1 MTTDISVNV
10 RWDPETQKEIE
21 DFEYDYDGGNSSSRL
36 FERSRIRALADERE
50 TVQKKT
56 FCKWVNSHLIR
67 ANCKIQDLYTD
78 LRDGKKL
85 IKLLEI
91 LSGERL
97 PKPTKGKMRI
107 HCLENVD
114 KALQFLLREQRVH
127 LENLGSHD
135 IVDGNPRLTL
145 GLIWTIILRFQIQDI
160 TIEEIDNQETKSAK
174 DALLLWAQMKT
185 AGYNNVNVRNFTS
198 SWKDGLAF
206 NAIIHKH
213 RPDLIQYEKLNKSE
227 PIKNLNN
234 AFQVAEEKLG
244 LARLLDAEDVWTDNP
259 DEKSI
264 ITYVVTYYHY
274 FSKMKAETVQGRRIG
289 GVIGKA
295 MENEKLINEYEL
307 LTSDLLRWIEAKIG
321 DLSDRNYPNSL
332 VGVQDYLVQF
342 NSYRTKEKPP
352 KFADKGN
359 LEVALF
365 TIQSKLRANNQKPY
379 VPGEGKTIN
388 DINRAWERLERAEH
402 ERELALREEMIRQ
415 EKLKQLAWRFDKKA
429 GMREQWLSENQRL
442 INKDSFGDDLAS
454 VEAASKKHEAIETD
468 ILAYEDRVQAVVSV
482 ANELQQENYHD
493 SDRIIA
499 RKENVIKLWN
509 YLTEL
514 LSNRRMRLEKCMTL
528 QHIFHEMQY
537 LDATMADIRSKLI
550 SDDYGK
556 HLMGAEDLLQK
567 HSLIDAD
574 INMLGERIRGV
585 VRGSEDFIDDDTDS
599 YKPCEP
605 SKIKAR
611 NLELQKDYNE
621 LVQQAANRRKKLE
634 DSRQFWQ
641 FYWDLDQEEGWINEK
656 ERILS
661 SKDIGHDLSTVH
673 MLIGKNKTLEDELAA
688 HEQQT
693 MDVLNNGESLL
704 KSGHHNSADIQNRMS
719 QVEAA
724 WERLKELQ
732 AIRTMRL
739 NEAIDFHQ
747 FFTDA
752 DDVDA
757 WMFDTFRLVTS
768 KDVGV
773 DEVNADSLLKKHEK
787 IHKELEA
794 YQNVINNLKQ
804 QTERL
809 GERDRN
815 APQVAERLDS
825 IDKRYAELLD
835 LSNQR
840 KQRLIDASAL
850 YKLLNETNGVEQWIV
865 EKQKMLNSMQPT
877 QDMEDTEVMRHRF
890 ETFEQEMEGN
900 KGRVNLVND
909 LARGLVEG
917 GHPDKNAIIKRQE
930 HLNNLWNGLKKD
942 TAKKRADIDAAHGV
956 QTFYLDCSETVS
968 WIEEKTKSLK
978 DTEELGNNLSGIMT
992 LQRRLGGMERDLKA
1006 IQDKLA
1012 ELEAEKRRIEKD
1024 HPKEAKQI
1032 NEEVERI
1039 RASWVDLN
1047 KLKKNRDAKLE
1058 EAGDLHRFL
1067 RDLDHFQAWLSKTQ
1081 KDIASEDIP
1090 TSLQE
1095 AEQLLTRHKQIK
1107 EEVDNYTDDHRKMM
1121 EYGEGLT
1128 RDQSDPQ
1135 YLFLRQRLQSLD
1147 DDWKALH
1154 KMLDNREK
1162 FLAQQ
1167 HALQMFLR
1175 DAKLA
1180 ETVLNQQENYLCKDE
1195 VPSSLEEAEE
1205 LIKKHEAFLTSMD
1218 ANEEKLRNV
1227 DNFAQKLNSDNHF
1240 ANENDREKVLSKAN
1254 AIADRREANLRRAA
1268 EMTDKLKDQLQLQQ
1282 FLSNC
1287 DELNEWMQEK
1297 SIVAEDETYRS
1308 AKTLHSKWTRHRAHE
1323 LEIAANKDRLN
1334 RLRQEGEQLKN
1345 DQPDL
1350 AKVVDTRL
1358 DDIDDQFENLEQAV
1372 KEKGQKLFDANRPL
1386 LYVQTCDAIDEW
1398 IDELEP
1404 ILSSEPGQDLTGVNL
1419 ALAKQQNIESQLEDR
1434 ARQVNELENQ
1444 AVHLEKIEPEKSE
1457 VIKARKVRVEERF
1470 QKLQAPIIERKQQ
1483 LIKKKEAL
1491 QFRRDVEDERMRIRE
1506 KLPLAQSADYGNNLH
1521 DVQVLLR
1528 KNQSLRNEI
1537 DNHEPRIMNICQTG
1551 NRLIEEGH
1559 EDAPEFKSL
1568 IEQLL
1573 FDWDNLKRE
1582 VDNRKVKLIENEKV
1596 QQYYF
1601 DASEAEQWMSE
1612 QELYMMSDDR
1622 GKDEFTSQNIKRKHE
1637 AIEAAI
1643 RDYNNT
1649 MNQLKETANSLIQE
1663 NVSDSERISQRQNEI
1678 NKMYSQLNELGGDRK
1693 ARLNEGLELFKLN
1706 REIEDL
1712 MQWIAERDAIANSHE
1727 LGQDLDHVIMLGER
1741 FKQFAKDT
1749 EKCGSERVERVNETA
1764 DKLILGGHSDNSMI
1778 ANWKDMLEEAWT
1790 DLLEMIKTRSSELS
1804 ASHRLHQFFHDC
1816 RDLNTRIVEKQNGL
1830 NDDVGRDAA
1839 SVALS
1844 QRKHEHFENDL
1855 QMLKDSADLISKE
1868 SAELQTFYAGKKSEE
1883 IRTKELEVI
1892 SALKQL
1898 LSLCDARRKRLEET
1912 GDLFKFLNKIREL
1925 MSWMEDVVRQMNS
1938 SEKPRDVGGVEQL
1951 MKNHQ
1956 LLKAEIKSKKDLF
1969 EDCEILGRELLSRN
1983 HYASAEINEKL
1994 DLLKR
1999 RQSEMNSRWEERWDH
2014 LELILEV
2021 YQFARDAAVAEAW
2034 LIAQDPYLLS
2044 TELGHTIEE
2053 VLELIKKHE
2062 EYEKSAALQH
2072 ERFVALQKPTQFEIR
2087 EQQILEEERA
2097 RTRGSSSARGATLPA
2112 SVQLRSPSEESQT
2125 ELSSSLIEKVTSEK
2139 GRPTRGAS
2147 TSKSSA
2153 SMPRASKSGDTVRS
2167 SIRSESSTTR
2177 SKSPF
2182 GWLRGLKKKEKK
2194 SPET

>member
-10 RWDPETQKEIE
+10 RWDPETQKEV
-21 DFEYDYDGGNSSSRL
+21 DDYDYDYDGGNSSSRL

-295 MENEKLINEYEL
+295 LENEKLIQDYENS
-307 LTSDLLRWIEAKIG
+307 TSDLLRWIEAKIV
-321 DLSDRNYPNSL
+321 DLSDRNFPNSL
-332 VGVQDYLVQF
+332 DGVQSYLGQF
-342 NSYRTKEKPP
+342 NNYRTKEKPP

-359 LEVALF
+359 LEIALF
-365 TIQSKLRANNQKPY
+365 TIQSRLRANNQRPY
-379 VPGEGKTIN
+379 VAGEGKTIN
-388 DINRAWERLERAEH
+388 DVNRAWERLERSEH

-442 INKDSFGDDLAS
+442 INKDTFGDDLPS

-482 ANELQQENYHD
+482 ANELQAEKYHD
-493 SDRIIA
+493 SERIIA
-499 RKENVIKLWN
+499 RKDNVIKLWN
-509 YLTEL
+509 YLLEL

-537 LDATMADIRSKLI
+537 LDASMADLRSKLI
-550 SDDYGK
+550 SDNYGK
-556 HLMGAEDLLQK
+556 HLMGVEDLLQK
-567 HSLIDAD
+567 HSLIEAELH
-574 INMLGERIRGV
+574 MLGDRIRGV
-585 VRGSEDFIDDDTDS
+585 VRGSEDFIDDETEA

-605 SKIKAR
+605 SRIKAK
-611 NLELQKDYNE
+611 NAELEKDYAE
-621 LVQQAANRRKKLE
+621 LVRLAASRKKKLE
-634 DSRQFWQ
+634 ESRQLWQ
-641 FYWDLDQEEGWINEK
+641 FYWDIDQEEGWIKEK

-661 SKDIGHDLSTVH
+661 SKEIGHDLSTVH
-673 MLIGKNKTLEDELAA
+673 MLIGKNKTLEDELGA

-693 MDVLNNGESLL
+693 MDVIRSGEDLI
-704 KSGHHNSADIQNRMS
+704 KSGHVNSSDIQQRINE
-719 QVEAA
+719 VETD

-773 DEVNADSLLKKHEK
+773 DEVNAESLLRKHEK
-787 IHKELEA
+787 TQKELEA
-794 YQNVINNLKQ
+794 YETVINNLHQ

-809 GERDRN
+809 GERDRES
-815 APQVAERLDS
+815 PQVAERLSS

-835 LSNQR
+835 LSAQR

-850 YKLLNETNGVEQWIV
+850 YKLFNEANGVEQWIV

-890 ETFEQEMEGN
+890 ETFEQEMDNN
-900 KGRVNLVND
+900 KNRVDLVND
-909 LARGLVEG
+909 LARGLIQN
-917 GHPDKNAIIKRQE
+917 GHPDSKAIVGRQE
-930 HLNNLWNGLKKD
+930 RLNALWNNLKKD
-942 TAKKRADIDAAHGV
+942 TGKKRADIDAAHGV

-968 WIEEKTKSLK
+968 WIDEKTKSLK
-978 DTEELGNNLSGIMT
+978 DTEELGNDLSGIMT

-1047 KLKKNRDAKLE
+1047 KLKKDRDTKLE

-1067 RDLDHFQAWLSKTQ
+1067 SDLDHFQAWLSKTQ

-1095 AEQLLTRHKQIK
+1095 AEQLLARHKQIK
-1107 EEVDNYTDDHRKMM
+1107 EEVDNYKDDHRKMM

-1128 RDQSDPQ
+1128 RGQSDTQ
-1135 YLFLRQRLQSLD
+1135 YVFLRQRLQSLD
-1147 DDWKALH
+1147 EDWKALY
-1154 KMLDNREK
+1154 KMLENRER

-1175 DAKLA
+1175 DAKQA

-1195 VPSSLEEAEE
+1195 TPSSLEEAEE

-1227 DNFAQKLNSDNHF
+1227 DNFAQRLNVGDRF
-1240 ANENDREKVLSKAN
+1240 ASENDRERVLSKAN
-1254 AIADRREANLRRAA
+1254 AIAERRNANLRRAA

-1334 RLRQEGEQLKN
+1334 RLRQEGEQLKA

-1350 AKVVDTRL
+1350 SKIVDARL
-1358 DDIDDQFENLEQAV
+1358 DDIDNQFENLEQAT

-1386 LYVQTCDAIDEW
+1386 LYEQTCDAIDEW

-1444 AVHLEKIEPEKSE
+1444 VVHLEKIEPEKSE

-1491 QFRRDVEDERMRIRE
+1491 QFRRDVEDERLRIRE
-1506 KLPLAQSADYGNNLH
+1506 KLPLAQSRDYGNNLH

-1559 EDAPEFKSL
+1559 EDSAEFKSL

-1573 FDWDNLKRE
+1573 SDWDNLKHE
-1582 VDNRKVKLIENEKV
+1582 VDNRRVNLLENEKV

-1637 AIEAAI
+1637 AIESAI
-1643 RDYNNT
+1643 KDYNST
-1649 MNQLKETANSLIQE
+1649 MKQLKETANSLINE
-1663 NVSDSERISQRQNEI
+1663 NVADSERITQRQNEI
-1678 NKMYSQLNELGGDRK
+1678 NRLYTQLNELAAERH
-1693 ARLNEGLELFKLN
+1693 ARLDEGLELFKLN

-1712 MQWIAERDAIANSHE
+1712 MQWISERDAIANSHE
-1727 LGQDLDHVIMLGER
+1727 LGQDLDHVIMLRER

-1764 DKLILGGHSDNSMI
+1764 DKLILSGHADNSMI

-1790 DLLEMIKTRSSELS
+1790 DLLEMIKTRSLELA

-1816 RDLNTRIVEKQNGL
+1816 RDLNSRIIEKQNGL
-1830 NDDVGRDAA
+1830 NDDVGRDSA
-1839 SVALS
+1839 SVAMS
-1844 QRKHEHFENDL
+1844 QRKHEHFMQDL
-1855 QMLKDSADLISKE
+1855 QPLIEAADQISKE
-1868 SAELQTFYAGKKSEE
+1868 SAELQTSYAGNKSQE
-1883 IRTKELEVI
+1883 IRTREQEVT

-1898 LSLCDARRKRLEET
+1898 LSSCEARRKRLDET

-1925 MSWMEDVVRQMNS
+1925 MSWMEDVVRQMNT
-1938 SEKPRDVGGVEQL
+1938 SEKPRDVGGVERL
-1951 MKNHQ
+1951 MEIHQVLKTELDSKNS
-1956 LLKAEIKSKKDLF
+1956 LFAEC
-1969 EDCEILGRELLSRN
+1969 EDLGRELLSRN
-1983 HYASAEINEKL
+1983 HYASPEINEKL
-1994 DLLKR
+1994 DLLR
-1999 RQSEMNSRWEERWDH
+1999 RRRSEMNARWDERWDH
-2014 LELILEV
+2014 LKIILEV
-2021 YQFARDAAVAEAW
+2021 YQFARSAAVAEAW
-2034 LIAQDPYLLS
+2034 LVAQDPYLLS
-2044 TELGHTIEE
+2044 TELGHTIDE
-2053 VLELIKKHE
+2053 VLELIRKHE
-2062 EYEKSAALQH
+2062 EYEKSAAVQH
-2072 ERFVALQKPTQFEIR
+2072 ERFVALQKPTTFEIR
-2087 EQQILEEERA
+2087 ELQLIEEERSRSRDTTA
-2097 RTRGSSSARGATLPA
+2097 PRGTTSTSSRF
-2112 SVQLRSPSEESQT
+2112 RSPSEESQT
-2125 ELSSSLIEKVTSEK
+2125 ELSSLTERVTSETE
-2139 GRPTRGAS
+2139 RP
-2147 TSKSSA
+2147 SK
-2153 SMPRASKSGDTVRS
+2153 
-2167 SIRSESSTTR
+2167 
-2177 SKSPF
+2177 
-2182 GWLRGLKKKEKK
+2182 
-2194 SPET
+2194 

>member
-10 RWDPETQKEIE
+10 RWDPDTQKEIE
-21 DFEYDYDGGNSSSRL
+21 DYEYDYDGGNSSSRL

-213 RPDLIQYEKLNKSE
+213 RPDLIQYEKLSKSE

-289 GVIGKA
+289 GVVGKA
-295 MENEKLINEYEL
+295 MENEKLIHDYERL
-307 LTSDLLRWIEAKIG
+307 ASDLLRWIEAKIV
-321 DLSDRNYPNSL
+321 DLSDRNFSNSL
-332 VGVQDYLVQF
+332 DGVQNQLSQF
-342 NSYRTKEKPP
+342 NNYRTKEKPP
-352 KFADKGN
+352 KFSDKGN
-359 LEVALF
+359 LEISLF
-365 TIQSKLRANNQKPY
+365 TIQSRLRANNQKPY
-379 VPGEGKTIN
+379 TPGEGKTIN

-442 INKDSFGDDLAS
+442 INKDTFGNDLAS

-468 ILAYEDRVQAVVSV
+468 IFAYEERVQAVVSI
-482 ANELQQENYHD
+482 ANELKAENYHD
-493 SDRIIA
+493 SERIIA
-499 RKENVIKLWN
+499 RKDNVIKLWN
-509 YLTEL
+509 YLLEL
-514 LSNRRMRLEKCMTL
+514 LSNRRMRLAKCMTL
-528 QHIFHEMQY
+528 QHIFHEMKY
-537 LDATMADIRSKLI
+537 LATTMADLRAKLV
-550 SDDYGK
+550 SDDFGK
-556 HLMGAEDLLQK
+556 HLMGVEDLLQK
-567 HSLIDAD
+567 HSLIEAD
-574 INMLGERIRGV
+574 INMLGERIRNV
-585 VRGSEDFIDDDTDS
+585 VRGSEDFIDDETDA

-605 SKIKAR
+605 SKIKAK
-611 NLELQKDYNE
+611 NADLERDYSD
-621 LVQQAANRRKKLE
+621 LVKQAMARRKKLE

-641 FYWDLDQEEGWINEK
+641 FHWDVDQEEGWINEK

-673 MLIGKNKTLEDELAA
+673 MLIGKNKTIEDELAA

-693 MDVLNNGESLL
+693 MDVLKSGEDLI
-704 KSGHHNSADIQNRMS
+704 KSGHFNSADIQNRINE
-719 QVEAA
+719 VETA

-732 AIRTMRL
+732 AIRIMRL

-757 WMFDTFRLVTS
+757 WMLDTFRLVTS

-773 DEVNADSLLKKHEK
+773 DEVNAESLLKKHDK
-787 IHKELEA
+787 IHKELED
-794 YQNVINNLKQ
+794 YQNVINNLRQ

-809 GERDRN
+809 GEGDRDS
-815 APQVAERLDS
+815 PQVAERLAS
-825 IDKRYAELLD
+825 IEKRYAELLD

-840 KQRLIDASAL
+840 RQRLIDASAL
-850 YKLLNETNGVEQWIV
+850 YKLFNEANGVEQWIV

-890 ETFEQEMEGN
+890 ETFEQEMDNN
-900 KGRVNLVND
+900 KGRVEYVNNLARNLV
-909 LARGLVEG
+909 GT
-917 GHPDKNAIIKRQE
+917 GHPDSKAILKRQE
-930 HLNNLWNGLKKD
+930 QLERLWNELKND
-942 TAKKRADIDAAHGV
+942 TGKKRADIDAAHGV

-1012 ELEAEKRRIEKD
+1012 ELEAEKRRIEQE

-1047 KLKKNRDAKLE
+1047 KLKKDRDAKLE

-1081 KDIASEDIP
+1081 TDIASEDIP
-1090 TSLQE
+1090 ASLQE
-1095 AEQLLTRHKQIK
+1095 AEQLLARHEQIE
-1107 EEVDNYTDDHRKMM
+1107 EEVDNYKDDHRDMM
-1121 EYGEGLT
+1121 DYGESLT
-1128 RDQSDPQ
+1128 REQSDPQ

-1154 KMLDNREK
+1154 KMLENRK
-1162 FLAQQ
+1162 RLLDQQ

-1175 DAKLA
+1175 DAAQA
-1180 ETVLNQQENYLCKDE
+1180 ETALNQQENYLCKDE

-1227 DNFAQKLNSDNHF
+1227 GNFAQKLNDEGRF
-1240 ANENDREKVLSKAN
+1240 ANEKDREKILSKAK
-1254 AIADRREANLRRAA
+1254 AIAERREANLKRAA

-1297 SIVAEDETYRS
+1297 AIVAEDESYRS

-1323 LEIAANKDRLN
+1323 LEIAANKDRLK
-1334 RLRQEGEQLKN
+1334 RLRQEGEQLKI

-1350 AKVVDTRL
+1350 VKVVDNRL
-1358 DDIDDQFENLEQAV
+1358 DDIDSQFENLEHV
-1372 KEKGQKLFDANRPL
+1372 TKEKGQKLFDANRPL
-1386 LYVQTCDAIDEW
+1386 LYEQTCDAIDEW

-1444 AVHLEKIEPEKSE
+1444 AVHLEKIEPDKSE
-1457 VIKARKVRVEERF
+1457 VIKARKIRVEERF
-1470 QKLQAPIIERKQQ
+1470 QRLQAPILERKQQ

-1506 KLPLAQSADYGNNLH
+1506 KLPLAQSEDYGNNLH

-1537 DNHEPRIMNICQTG
+1537 DNHEPRIMSICQTG

-1559 EDAPEFKSL
+1559 EDAPEFKAL
-1568 IEQLL
+1568 IDQLL
-1573 FDWDNLKRE
+1573 SDWDNLKRE
-1582 VDNRKVKLIENEKV
+1582 VDNRRVRLLENEKV

-1622 GKDEFTSQNIKRKHE
+1622 GKDEFTAQNIKRKHE

-1649 MNQLKETANSLIQE
+1649 MNQLKKTANSLIDE
-1663 NVSDSERISQRQNEI
+1663 SVPESERISQRQNEI
-1678 NKMYSQLNELGGDRK
+1678 NKLYSQLNELAAERRAHLD
-1693 ARLNEGLELFKLN
+1693 EGLDLFKLN

-1712 MQWIAERDAIANSHE
+1712 TQWISERDAIANSHE
-1727 LGQDLDHVIMLGER
+1727 LGQDLDHVIMLRER

-1749 EKCGSERVERVNETA
+1749 EKCGSERVKRVNETA
-1764 DKLILGGHSDNSMI
+1764 NDLILSGHADNNMI

-1790 DLLEMIKTRSSELS
+1790 DLLEMIKTRSLELA

-1816 RDLNTRIVEKQNGL
+1816 RELNQRIIEKQNGL

-1839 SVALS
+1839 SVAMS
-1844 QRKHEHFENDL
+1844 QRKHENFKNEL
-1855 QMLKDSADLISKE
+1855 QPLIDAAELISKE
-1868 SAELQTFYAGKKSEE
+1868 SAKLQTSYAGSKSQE
-1883 IRTKELEVI
+1883 IRTREQEVT

-1898 LSLCDARRKRLEET
+1898 LSLCEARRKRLEET
-1912 GDLFKFLNKIREL
+1912 GDLFRFLNKIREL
-1925 MSWMEDVVRQMNS
+1925 MSWMEDVVRQMNTS
-1938 SEKPRDVGGVEQL
+1938 DKPRDVGGVEQL

-1956 LLKAEIKSKKDLF
+1956 TLKAEIESKQRLF
-1969 EDCEILGRELLSRN
+1969 AECESLGAELLSRN
-1983 HYASAEINEKL
+1983 HYASPEIHEKL
-1994 DLLKR
+1994 ELLKR
-1999 RQSEMNSRWEERWDH
+1999 RRKEMNDRWDERWDH
-2014 LELILEV
+2014 LEIILEV
-2021 YQFARDAAVAEAW
+2021 YQFARDAAIAEAW
-2034 LIAQDPYLLS
+2034 LVAQQPYLLS

-2062 EYEKSAALQH
+2062 EYEKSAAAQH
-2072 ERFVALQKPTQFEIR
+2072 ERFVALQKPTTFEIR
-2087 EQQILEEERA
+2087 ELQLLEDERA
-2097 RTRGSSSARGATLPA
+2097 RSRSRDVAASGGTSSR
-2112 SVQLRSPSEESQT
+2112 LRSPSEESQT
-2125 ELSSSLIEKVTSEK
+2125 ELSSTTERGVTSEME
-2139 GRPTRGAS
+2139 RL
-2147 TSKSSA
+2147 SK
-2153 SMPRASKSGDTVRS
+2153 
-2167 SIRSESSTTR
+2167 
-2177 SKSPF
+2177 
-2182 GWLRGLKKKEKK
+2182 
-2194 SPET
+2194 

>member
-10 RWDPETQKEIE
+10 RWDPDTQKEIE
-21 DFEYDYDGGNSSSRL
+21 DYDYDYDGGNSSSRL

-56 FCKWVNSHLIR
+56 FCKWVNSHLVR

-213 RPDLIQYEKLNKSE
+213 RPDLIQYDKLSKSE

-274 FSKMKAETVQGRRIG
+274 FSKIKAETVQGRRIG

-295 MENEKLINEYEL
+295 IENEKHIQEYENH
-307 LTSDLLRWIEAKIG
+307 TSELLRWIEAKIV
-321 DLSDRNYPNSL
+321 DLSDRKFPNTL
-332 VGVQDYLVQF
+332 EGVQGYLGKF
-342 NSYRTKEKPP
+342 NEYRTREKPP

-359 LEVALF
+359 LEIALF
-365 TIQSKLRANNQKPY
+365 TIQSLLRANNQKPY
-379 VPGEGKTIN
+379 IPGEGKTIN

-415 EKLKQLAWRFDKKA
+415 EKLKQLAFRFDKKA
-429 GMREQWLSENQRL
+429 GMREQWLCENQRL
-442 INKDSFGDDLAS
+442 IKKDTFGDDLPS
-454 VEAASKKHEAIETD
+454 VEAASKKHEAIQTD
-468 ILAYEDRVQAVVSV
+468 IIAYEERVQAVETL
-482 ANELQQENYHD
+482 AKELESENYHD
-493 SDRIIA
+493 SERIIA
-499 RKENVIKLWN
+499 RKDNIIKLWHH
-509 YLTEL
+509 LEEL
-514 LSNRRMRLEKCMTL
+514 LANRRMRLEKCMTL
-528 QHIFHEMQY
+528 QHIFHEMKY
-537 LDATMADIRSKLI
+537 LDDSMDDLGSKLV
-550 SDDYGK
+550 SDDYGE
-556 HLMGAEDLLQK
+556 HLMGVEDLLQK
-567 HSLIDAD
+567 HSLIESD
-574 INMLGERIRGV
+574 INMLGERKDAV
-585 VRGSEDFIDDDTDS
+585 VRASEAFIDDTTDD

-605 SKIKAR
+605 SKIRAR
-611 NLELQKDYNE
+611 NAELEKRYAE
-621 LVQQAANRRKKLE
+621 LVRQAIARRTKLE
-634 DSRQFWQ
+634 GSRQLWQ
-641 FYWDLDQEEGWINEK
+641 YYWDVDQEEGWLKEK

-673 MLIGKNKTLEDELAA
+673 MLIGKNRTLEDELGA
-688 HEQQT
+688 HEQQF
-693 MDVLNNGESLL
+693 MNVVASGEDLIKSNHPSSNKIQQRNNQMES
-704 KSGHHNSADIQNRMS
+704 
-719 QVEAA
+719 A
-724 WERLKELQ
+724 WDRLKELQ
-732 AIRTMRL
+732 AQRTMRL

-787 IHKELEA
+787 LQKELEDYA
-794 YQNVINNLKQ
+794 NVINNLKQ

-809 GERDRN
+809 GDEDRN
-815 APQVAERLDS
+815 APQVSERLRS
-825 IDKRYAELLD
+825 IDDRYRDILE

-850 YKLLNETNGVEQWIV
+850 YRLLNEANGVEQWIL

-890 ETFEQEMEGN
+890 ETFEQEMDN
-900 KGRVNLVND
+900 NRGRIDLVNN
-909 LARGLVEG
+909 LANNLVEG
-917 GHPDKNAIIKRQE
+917 GHPDAKAIVDRQR
-930 HLNNLWNGLKKD
+930 HLNALWDGLKRNKEG
-942 TAKKRADIDAAHGV
+942 KRADIDAAHGV

-968 WIEEKTKSLK
+968 WIDEKTKSLK
-978 DTEELGNNLSGIMT
+978 DTEELGNDLSGVMT

-1006 IQDKLA
+1006 IQDKLN

-1032 NEEVERI
+1032 NEEVKRI
-1039 RASWVDLN
+1039 QISWNDLN
-1047 KLKKNRDAKLE
+1047 KLKKARDAKLE

-1067 RDLDHFQAWLSKTQ
+1067 RDLDHFQRWLSETQ
-1081 KDIASEDIP
+1081 KNIASEDIP
-1090 TSLQE
+1090 GSLQE
-1095 AEQLLTRHKQIK
+1095 AEQMLSKHKQIE
-1107 EEVDNYTDDHRKMM
+1107 EEVDSYTDDHRKMM
-1121 EYGEGLT
+1121 EYGQKLT
-1128 RDQSDPQ
+1128 ANTSDPQ
-1135 YLFLRQRLQSLD
+1135 YLLMRERLKGLDADWQSL
-1147 DDWKALH
+1147 H
-1154 KMLDNREK
+1154 MMLQNRER
-1162 FLAQQ
+1162 FLKQQ
-1167 HALQMFLR
+1167 HALEVFMK
-1175 DAKLA
+1175 DAAQA
-1180 ETVLNQQENYLCKDE
+1180 ESVLNQQENYLCKDE

-1205 LIKKHEAFLTSMD
+1205 LIKRHEAFLTSMD
-1218 ANEEKLRNV
+1218 ANEAKLRNV
-1227 DNFAQKLNSDNHF
+1227 DEFAQQLNAEPHF
-1240 ANENDREKVLSKAN
+1240 PAENREKVLYKAD
-1254 AIADRREANLRRAA
+1254 AIEKRRDANLRRAA
-1268 EMTDKLKDQLQLQQ
+1268 DMTNKLKDQLLRQQ

-1297 SIVAEDETYRS
+1297 SIVAQDETYRS

-1323 LEIAANKDRLN
+1323 LEIAANKDRLD
-1334 RLRQEGEQLKN
+1334 RLRHEGEQLKA
-1345 DQPDL
+1345 DQPDF
-1350 AKVVDTRL
+1350 AKVVDAKL
-1358 DDIDDQFENLEQAV
+1358 DDIDNQFGNLEQV
-1372 KEKGQKLFDANRPL
+1372 TKEKGQKLFDANRPL
-1386 LYVQTCDAIDEW
+1386 LYEQTCDAIDEW

-1444 AVHLEKIEPEKSE
+1444 VVHLEKIEPEKSE

-1491 QFRRDVEDERMRIRE
+1491 QFRRDVEDERTRIRE
-1506 KLPLAQSADYGNNLH
+1506 KLPLARSEDYGNNLH

-1573 FDWDNLKRE
+1573 SDWDNLKRE
-1582 VDNRKVKLIENEKV
+1582 VDNRRVKLSENEKV

-1612 QELYMMSDDR
+1612 QELYMMSDNR

-1643 RDYNNT
+1643 KDYNNT
-1649 MNQLKETANSLIQE
+1649 MNQLKETANSLIRE
-1663 NVSDSERISQRQNEI
+1663 NVADSERVSQRQNEVD
-1678 NKMYSQLNELGGDRK
+1678 KLYTQLNELASDRR

-1712 MQWIAERDAIANSHE
+1712 MQWISERDAIANSHE
-1727 LGQDLDHVIMLGER
+1727 LGQDLDHVIMLRER

-1749 EKCGSERVERVNETA
+1749 EKCGSERVEKVNETA
-1764 DKLILGGHSDNSMI
+1764 DKLILSGHGDNSMI

-1790 DLLEMIKTRSSELS
+1790 DLLEMIKTRSLELT

-1816 RDLNTRIVEKQNGL
+1816 RDLNSRIVEKQNGL
-1830 NDDVGRDAA
+1830 KSEDVGRDAA
-1839 SVALS
+1839 SVAMS

-1855 QMLKDSADLISKE
+1855 QPLIDAAELISKE
-1868 SAELQTFYAGKKSEE
+1868 SAELQTSYAGGKSQE
-1883 IRTKELEVI
+1883 IKMREQEVT

-1898 LSLCDARRKRLEET
+1898 LSMCEARRKRLEET

-1925 MSWMEDVVRQMNS
+1925 MSWMEDVVRQMNTT
-1938 SEKPRDVGGVEQL
+1938 EKPRDVHGVEQL

-1956 LLKAEIKSKKDLF
+1956 TLKAEIESKKSLF
-1969 EDCEILGRELLSRN
+1969 VECENLGRELLSRN
-1983 HYASAEINEKL
+1983 HYASSEINEKL
-1994 DLLKR
+1994 NSLRGKR
-1999 RQSEMNSRWEERWDH
+1999 DEMNARWDERWDH
-2014 LELILEV
+2014 LEIILEV

-2034 LIAQDPYLLS
+2034 LVAQDPYLLS
-2044 TELGHTIEE
+2044 TELGHTIDE
-2053 VLELIKKHE
+2053 VHELIRKHE
-2062 EYEKSAALQH
+2062 EYEKSAAAQH
-2072 ERFVALQKPTQFEIR
+2072 ERFVALQKPTTFEIR
-2087 EQQILEEERA
+2087 ELQVLEEERRSRSRDPTAA
-2097 RTRGSSSARGATLPA
+2097 RGTTASSSRY
-2112 SVQLRSPSEESQT
+2112 RSPSEESHT
-2125 ELSSSLIEKVTSEK
+2125 ELSSLTEGRVTSETE
-2139 GRPTRGAS
+2139 RPS
-2147 TSKSSA
+2147 KYNTSLYFIS
-2153 SMPRASKSGDTVRS
+2153 
-2167 SIRSESSTTR
+2167 
-2177 SKSPF
+2177 
-2182 GWLRGLKKKEKK
+2182 
-2194 SPET
+2194 

>member
-10 RWDPETQKEIE
+10 RWDPETQKEV
-21 DFEYDYDGGNSSSRL
+21 DDYDYDYDGGNSSSRL

-56 FCKWVNSHLIR
+56 FCKWVNSHLVR

-135 IVDGNPRLTL
+135 IVDGNSRLTL

-274 FSKMKAETVQGRRIG
+274 FSKMKADTVQGRRIG

-295 MENEKLINEYEL
+295 LENEKLVNDYESQ
-307 LTSDLLRWIEAKIG
+307 TSDLLRWIEAKIIELN
-321 DLSDRNYPNSL
+321 DWNFPNSL
-332 VGVQDYLVQF
+332 DGVQSYLTQF
-342 NSYRTKEKPP
+342 NDYRTKEKPP
-352 KFADKGN
+352 KFSDKGN
-359 LEVALF
+359 LEIALF
-365 TIQSKLRANNQKPY
+365 TIQSRLRANNQKPY

-388 DINRAWERLERAEH
+388 DISRAWERLERAEH

-415 EKLKQLAWRFDKKA
+415 EKLKQLSRRFDKKA
-429 GMREQWLSENQRL
+429 GMREQWLSDNQRL
-442 INKDSFGDDLAS
+442 INKDTFGDDLPS

-482 ANELQQENYHD
+482 ANELESEKYHD

-499 RKENVIKLWN
+499 RKDNVIKLWD
-509 YLTEL
+509 YLLDL

-537 LDATMADIRSKLI
+537 LDNSMADIRSKLT

-556 HLMGAEDLLQK
+556 HLMGVEDLLQK
-567 HSLIDAD
+567 HSLIEAD
-574 INMLGERIRGV
+574 INMLGERIGSV
-585 VRGSEDFIDDDTDS
+585 VKASEDFIDDRSDA

-605 SKIKAR
+605 SVVKSR
-611 NLELQKDYNE
+611 NAELERGYAE
-621 LVQQAANRRKKLE
+621 LLKQALSRRKKLE
-634 DSRQFWQ
+634 QSRELWQ
-641 FYWDLDQEEGWINEK
+641 FYWNIDQEQGWINEK

-661 SKDIGHDLSTVH
+661 SKEIGHDLSTVH
-673 MLIGKNKTLEDELAA
+673 MLIGKNKTLEDELGA

-693 MDVLNNGESLL
+693 MDVLRSGEELIE
-704 KSGHHNSADIQNRMS
+704 SGHFNKADIQ
-719 QVEAA
+719 QKITQIEDA
-724 WERLKELQ
+724 WEHLKELQ
-732 AIRTMRL
+732 AIRTMHL
-739 NEAIDFHQ
+739 SEAIDYHQ

-773 DEVNADSLLKKHEK
+773 DEVNAESLLKKHEK

-794 YQNVINNLKQ
+794 YGAVIDNLRQ

-809 GERDRN
+809 GERDRDS
-815 APQVAERLDS
+815 PQVAERLAS

-840 KQRLIDASAL
+840 RQRLIDASAL
-850 YKLLNETNGVEQWIV
+850 FKHFNEANGVEQWIV

-890 ETFEQEMEGN
+890 ETFEQEMDNN
-900 KGRVNLVND
+900 KNRVESVND
-909 LARGLVEG
+909 LARSLVEG
-917 GHPDKNAIIKRQE
+917 GHPDSKTIIKRQE
-930 HLNNLWNGLKKD
+930 HLNSLWNDLREETG
-942 TAKKRADIDAAHGV
+942 KKRADIDAAHGV

-992 LQRRLGGMERDLKA
+992 LQRRLGGMERDLQA

-1039 RASWVDLN
+1039 RSSWVDLN
-1047 KLKKNRDAKLE
+1047 KLKKDRDAKLE

-1067 RDLDHFQAWLSKTQ
+1067 RDLDHFQSWLSKTQ

-1090 TSLQE
+1090 ASLQE
-1095 AEQLLTRHKQIK
+1095 AEHLLERHKQIE
-1107 EEVDNYTDDHRKMM
+1107 EEVDNYKDDHRKMM

-1154 KMLDNREK
+1154 KMLENRGK
-1162 FLAQQ
+1162 FLSQQ

-1175 DAKLA
+1175 DAKQA
-1180 ETVLNQQENYLCKDE
+1180 ETFLNQQENYLCKDE
-1195 VPSSLEEAEE
+1195 IPSSLEEAEE

-1227 DNFAQKLNSDNHF
+1227 DNFAQRLNADNRF
-1240 ANENDREKVLSKAN
+1240 ANDNDRERVALKAN
-1254 AIADRREANLRRAA
+1254 AIADRRDANLRRAA
-1268 EMTDKLKDQLQLQQ
+1268 EMTNKLKDQLQLQQ
-1282 FLSNC
+1282 FLSKC
-1287 DELNEWMQEK
+1287 DELTEWMQEK

-1334 RLRQEGEQLKN
+1334 RLRLEGEQLKV

-1350 AKVVDTRL
+1350 GKVVDTRL
-1358 DDIDDQFENLEQAV
+1358 DDIDNQFKNLEQAT

-1386 LYVQTCDAIDEW
+1386 LYEQTCDAIDEW

-1444 AVHLEKIEPEKSE
+1444 AVHLEKIEPDKGEL
-1457 VIKARKVRVEERF
+1457 IKARKIRVEERF
-1470 QKLQAPIIERKQQ
+1470 QKLQAPILERKQQ

-1506 KLPLAQSADYGNNLH
+1506 KLPLVQSADYGNNLH

-1537 DNHEPRIMNICQTG
+1537 DNHEPRIMSICQTG

-1559 EDAPEFKSL
+1559 EDSPQFRLL

-1573 FDWDNLKRE
+1573 SDWDNLKHE
-1582 VDNRKVKLIENEKV
+1582 VDNRRVNLLENEKV

-1637 AIEAAI
+1637 AIESAI
-1643 RDYNNT
+1643 RDYNHT
-1649 MNQLKETANSLIQE
+1649 ISQLKETADSLIKE
-1663 NVSDSERISQRQNEI
+1663 NVADSERVSQRQNEI
-1678 NKMYSQLNELGGDRK
+1678 NKLYSQLNDLAADRH
-1693 ARLNEGLELFKLN
+1693 ARLDEGLDLFKLN

-1712 MQWIAERDAIANSHE
+1712 IQWISERNVIADSHE
-1727 LGQDLDHVIMLGER
+1727 LGQDLDHVIMLRER

-1749 EKCGSERVERVNETA
+1749 EKCGSERVERLNETA
-1764 DKLILGGHSDNSMI
+1764 DKLILSGHADNSMI
-1778 ANWKDMLEEAWT
+1778 ANWKDLLEEAWT
-1790 DLLEMIKTRSSELS
+1790 DLLEVIKTRSLELA

-1816 RDLNTRIVEKQNGL
+1816 RDLNSKIVAKRSGL
-1830 NDDVGRDAA
+1830 SDDVGRDAA
-1839 SVALS
+1839 SVAMS
-1844 QRKHEHFENDL
+1844 QRKHEYFENDL
-1855 QMLKDSADLISKE
+1855 QALIDAAEMISKE
-1868 SAELQTFYAGKKSEE
+1868 SAELQTSYAGNKFKE
-1883 IRTKELEVI
+1883 IQTREQEVT

-1898 LSLCDARRKRLEET
+1898 LSASEARKRRIEET

-1925 MSWMEDVVRQMNS
+1925 MSWMEDIVRQMNT

-1956 LLKAEIKSKKDLF
+1956 ILKTEIESKQAQF
-1969 EDCEILGRELLSRN
+1969 IECENLGKELLARN
-1983 HYASAEINEKL
+1983 HYAAPEIQEKL
-1994 DLLKR
+1994 DILDR
-1999 RQSEMNSRWEERWDH
+1999 RRGEMTARWDERWDH
-2014 LELILEV
+2014 LEIILEV

-2034 LIAQDPYLLS
+2034 LVAQDPYLLS
-2044 TELGHTIEE
+2044 TELGHTIDE
-2053 VLELIKKHE
+2053 VLVLIKRHE
-2062 EYEKSAALQH
+2062 EYEKTAAAQH
-2072 ERFVALQKPTQFEIR
+2072 ERFVALQKPTTFELR
-2087 EQQILEEERA
+2087 ELQQEEERS
-2097 RTRGSSSARGATLPA
+2097 RGRDTTVPRGASSSRF
-2112 SVQLRSPSEESQT
+2112 RSPSEESQT
-2125 ELSSSLIEKVTSEK
+2125 ELSSLTERVASETDRPSKYHLLLHGVFLHVTLRRFSLTYCM
-2139 GRPTRGAS
+2139 TCFNFFC
-2147 TSKSSA
+2147 
-2153 SMPRASKSGDTVRS
+2153 
-2167 SIRSESSTTR
+2167 
-2177 SKSPF
+2177 PF
-2182 GWLRGLKKKEKK
+2182 GLFLKRQN
-2194 SPET
+2194 PLLYPNNYP